1 LEEAIRPSFITPEL
15 YYSNFIKCHFYK
27 EQRFHIM
34 VDLDSKN
41 DACRCG
47 ESSSGLS
54 STPPGLQSLEE
65 TIQNDVCCGS
75 PPGPQSSPLEKPGY
89 KLLNFVSDFKDSPC
103 GPVPRVKTKLER
115 SDHLGTLIARLG
127 INRDQ
132 YKIAPGLYCVGD
144 PDQDSTV
151 LVTANYK
158 LTFDSLR
165 QELAALDAWLL
176 VLDTRGINVWC
187 AAGKELFST
196 REVVNRINQTRL
208 DKIVSHNQL
217 ILPQLGATGVSAH
230 QVKRASGFK
239 VIWGPVRADDIQR
252 FIGADYRT
260 EDAMRQVTFSTW
272 ERTVLTPVELSHLP
286 KPTFWVLLA
295 AFLLSG
301 IGTTVFSLHD
311 AWYRGLM
318 AFTAYVAGIL
328 AGAVAAPILLPW
340 IPGRA
345 FALKGAITGVI
356 GGLLVMLFFKSGLI
370 WLETTA
376 LLLITVA
383 ISSYLAMNFTGSTPY
398 TSPSGVEKEMRCAI
412 PVQAGAALFG
422 IVAWITAGFLG

>member
-1 LEEAIRPSFITPEL
+1 
-15 YYSNFIKCHFYK
+15 
-27 EQRFHIM
+27 M
-34 VDLDSKN
+34 VDLDRQNNECCCADSGN
-41 DACRCG
+41 
-47 ESSSGLS
+47 GLS
-54 STPPGLQSLEE
+54 SIQTGLQSMEE
-65 TIQNDVCCGS
+65 TIQSEVCCGS

-89 KLLNFVSDFKDSPC
+89 ELLNFVADFKDSPC
-103 GPVPRVKTKLER
+103 GPVPRVKTQLAG

-127 INRDQ
+127 IKRDQ
-132 YKIAPGLYCVGD
+132 YKIAPGLYCVGN
-144 PDQDSTV
+144 PDQDSPV

-165 QELAALDAWLL
+165 RELTSLDAWLL

-187 AAGKELFST
+187 AAGKEFFST
-196 REVVNRINQTRL
+196 REVVDRVKQTQL
-208 DKIVSHNQL
+208 NKIVSHHRL

-230 QVKRASGFK
+230 QVKKASGFK
-239 VIWGPVRADDIQR
+239 VIWGPVRAEDIQR
-252 FIGADYRT
+252 FIGADYHT
-260 EDAMRQVTFSTW
+260 DGAMRKVTFSIW

-295 AFLLSG
+295 VFLLSG

-345 FALKGAITGVI
+345 FALKGTITGVVV
-356 GGLLVMLFFKSGLI
+356 GLAVVLLFKSGLI

-383 ISSYLAMNFTGSTPY
+383 ISSYLAMNFTGSTPF
-398 TSPSGVEKEMRCAI
+398 TSPSGVEKEMRRAI
-412 PVQAGAALFG
+412 PLQAGAMVVAL
-422 IVAWITAGFLG
+422 VAWVTAGFVG

>member
-1 LEEAIRPSFITPEL
+1 
-15 YYSNFIKCHFYK
+15 
-27 EQRFHIM
+27 M
-34 VDLDSKN
+34 VDLDRKN
-41 DACRCG
+41 DACCCG

-54 STPPGLQSLEE
+54 SIQPGLQTLED

-89 KLLNFVSDFKDSPC
+89 HLLNFVSDFKDSPC
-103 GPVPRVKTKLER
+103 GPVPRVKTKLAGT
-115 SDHLGTLIARLG
+115 DHLGTLVARLG

-144 PDQDSTV
+144 PDQDSPV

-158 LTFDSLR
+158 LTFDNLR
-165 QELAALDAWLL
+165 QELTALDAWLL

-196 REVVNRINQTRL
+196 REVVNRVNQTSL
-208 DKIVSHNQL
+208 NKVVSHNQL
-217 ILPQLGATGVSAH
+217 ILPQLGATGVCAH
-230 QVKRASGFK
+230 QVKRESGFK
-239 VIWGPVRADDIQR
+239 VIWGPVRAEDIQP
-252 FIGADYRT
+252 FIAADYHT
-260 EDAMRQVTFSTW
+260 DDAMRQVTFSIR
-272 ERTVLTPVELSHLP
+272 ERAVLTPVELSHLP

-295 AFLLSG
+295 VFLLSG

-318 AFTAYVAGIL
+318 AFTAYVAGVM

-345 FALKGAITGVI
+345 FALKGAITGVVV
-356 GGLLVMLFFKSGLI
+356 GLLVVLFFKSGLI

-412 PVQAGAALFG
+412 PVQAGAVVVAL
-422 IVAWITAGFLG
+422 VAWISAAFVG

>member
-1 LEEAIRPSFITPEL
+1 
-15 YYSNFIKCHFYK
+15 
-27 EQRFHIM
+27 M
-34 VDLDSKN
+34 VDLDRQNNECCCADSGN
-41 DACRCG
+41 
-47 ESSSGLS
+47 GLS
-54 STPPGLQSLEE
+54 SVQTGLQSLEE
-65 TIQNDVCCGS
+65 TIQSEVCCGS
-75 PPGPQSSPLEKPGY
+75 PPGPQSSSLEKPGY
-89 KLLNFVSDFKDSPC
+89 QLLGFVDNSKDTPC

-127 INRDQ
+127 IKRDQ
-132 YKIAPGLYCVGD
+132 YKIAPGLYCVGN
-144 PDQDSTV
+144 PDQDSPV

-165 QELAALDAWLL
+165 RELTALDAWLL

-196 REVVNRINQTRL
+196 REVVDRVKQTGL
-208 DKIVSHNQL
+208 AKVVSHNQL
-217 ILPQLGATGVSAH
+217 ILPQLAATGVCAH
-230 QVKRASGFK
+230 QVKKASGFK
-239 VIWGPVRADDIQR
+239 VIWGPVRAEDIQR
-252 FIGADYRT
+252 FIGADYHT
-260 EDAMRQVTFSTW
+260 DGAMRKVTFSIW

-295 AFLLSG
+295 VFLLSG

-345 FALKGAITGVI
+345 FALKGAITGVVV
-356 GGLLVMLFFKSGLI
+356 GLLVVVVFKSSLI
-370 WLETTA
+370 RLETMA

-383 ISSYLAMNFTGSTPY
+383 ISSYLAMNFTGSTPF
-398 TSPSGVEKEMRCAI
+398 TSPSGVEKEMRRAI
-412 PVQAGAALFG
+412 PLQAGAVV
-422 IVAWITAGFLG
+422 VAVAAWVTAAFV